1 MPVPITTNEGNTPA
15 VGPKLPWWKRA
26 YQELVLLNDTP
37 ERIAGGFAIGVFI
50 GVAPTFGLGLILSA
64 GLARLFSCNMAAG
77 VVGSMAGAPPVIPLI
92 WLASA
97 WTGAKVLGLNWH
109 VLYSHI
115 QGKNLLVAGRE
126 IFVAYL
132 VGNIFVTAV
141 MTAAAYFI
149 ILAIMRSR
157 AASRGPKA

>member
-1 MPVPITTNEGNTPA
+1 MTSKRWNKTVSNT
-15 VGPKLPWWKRA
+15 KLPWWKRF
-26 YQELVLLNDTP
+26 YGQLVLLNDTP

-50 GVAPTFGLGLILSA
+50 GVAPTFGLGLLLSA
-64 GLARLFSCNMAAG
+64 GLARLFKCNMAAG

-97 WTGAKVLGLNWH
+97 WVGAHVLGLDWQ

-132 VGNIFVTAV
+132 VGNIFVTAA
-141 MTAAAYFI
+141 MTAAGYFI
-149 ILAIMRSR
+149 ILAVMRSR
-157 AASRGPKA
+157 AASRGRKA